1 MIKAPQLA
9 SAFAFTLN
17 CQKTTLHLKDDPPP
31 ATRQALVELIQQRSN
46 KKLSRVSAPLKA
58 CNELMFVK
66 VQPLDSFKAK
76 VRVTLSRAQRNG
88 RFDWPLEEL
97 INTHEAHARGA
108 NVSRLLG
115 FGYTKSTLGLT
126 KEFFIITRLLN
137 QYVDGLQWMEQNP
150 QRIEHF
156 IESSFEL
163 LSTLN
168 QKAITHMDFWAANV
182 MVSLQEGGQPK
193 AIDLENCFRATSK
206 HPAETL
212 GFQMGF
218 FYRRDVYRFIT
229 ESRYDELV
237 ERHIRGI
244 EHIDRAKFL
253 TVYKASKH
261 EKIGRK
267 ERREIFLSGNLITG

>member
-1 MIKAPQLA
+1 MIKAQQLA
-9 SAFAFTLN
+9 SEFAFTLN
-17 CQKTTLHLKDDPPP
+17 CQKTTLHLKDHPSP
-31 ATRQALVELIQQRSN
+31 ATRQALVELIKQRSN
-46 KKLSRVSAPLKA
+46 QKLSRISAPLKA
-58 CNELMFVK
+58 GNELMFAK

-88 RFDWPLEEL
+88 RYDWPLEEL

-137 QYVDGLQWMEQNP
+137 QHVDGLQWMEQNP
-150 QRIEHF
+150 HRIEHF

-163 LSTLN
+163 LSALN
-168 QKAITHMDFWAANV
+168 RKAITHMDFWAANV
-182 MVSLQEGGQPK
+182 MVSLQEDGLPK
-193 AIDLENCFRATSK
+193 AIDLENCFRATSQY
-206 HPAETL
+206 PAETL
-212 GFQMGF
+212 GFQLGF
-218 FYRRDVYRFIT
+218 FYHRDVYRFIT

-237 ERHIRGI
+237 VRYITGI
-244 EHIDRAKFL
+244 EHIDSAKFL
-253 TVYKASKH
+253 KVYKASKH

-267 ERREIFLSGNLITG
+267 ERRDIFLSGNLVTG